1 MGSVTEE
8 ELIQMVTDFIES
20 SESVP
25 DSLSSPKSP
34 RQSKSL
40 TLQEII
46 WKATDHENEILDK
59 ISIYLRDIESMIDQ
73 PKNLKNKWVVM
84 KLKMDGYEA
93 SLCKTSWV
101 SSVKLPN
108 VYEFTDDYEY
118 VDVMMKDNNL
128 LKVTRLIVDMD
139 FKSQFELARPSPS
152 YKELKDILPDIF
164 VGTEEKLDK
173 VISLVCSAA
182 KKSLK
187 KMGLHVPPWRK
198 ATYMQSKWLSKD
210 CKKISIS
217 PTNMELSII
226 SQMH

>member
-8 ELIQMVTDFIES
+8 ELVQMVTDFIES

-59 ISIYLRDIESMIDQ
+59 ISIYLRDLESMIHQ

-101 SSVKLPN
+101 SSVKLP
-108 VYEFTDDYEY
+108 EDDYEY
-118 VDVMMKDNNL
+118 VDVMVKDNNL

-182 KKSLK
+182 QKSLK

-198 ATYMQSKWLSKD
+198 AAYMQSKWLSKD

-217 PTNMELSII
+217 PTNMELGII

>member
-8 ELIQMVTDFIES
+8 ELFQMVRDFIES
-20 SESVP
+20 SESSS

-34 RQSKSL
+34 RQSKSI
-40 TLQEII
+40 TLQEML
-46 WKATDHENEILDK
+46 WNATDHEDEILDK
-59 ISIYLRDIESMIDQ
+59 ISFYLRDIGSMIDE
-73 PKNLKNKWVVM
+73 PKHLKNKWVVM
-84 KLKMDGYEA
+84 KLKMDGYQA

-101 SSVKLPN
+101 SSIKLPK
-108 VYEFTDDYEY
+108 DDYEY
-118 VDVMMKDNNL
+118 VDVMMNDKNSL
-128 LKVTRLIVDMD
+128 EMTRLIVDID
-139 FKSQFELARPSPS
+139 FKSQFEVARPTPS

-164 VGTEEKLDK
+164 VGNEEKLDK
-173 VISLVCSAA
+173 VISLVCTAA

-217 PTNMELSII
+217 PTNMELGIFSDYT
-226 SQMH
+226 S

>member
-8 ELIQMVTDFIES
+8 ELVQMVRDFIEF

-25 DSLSSPKSP
+25 LPNSLSSPKP
-34 RQSKSL
+34 QSKSL

-46 WKATDHENEILDK
+46 WKATDHENEILEK
-59 ISIYLRDIESMIDQ
+59 ISNYLRDMGSMMDQ
-73 PKNLKNKWVVM
+73 PKKMKNKWVVM

-101 SSVKLPN
+101 SSIKLPKG
-108 VYEFTDDYEY
+108 DYEY
-118 VDVMMKDNNL
+118 VDVMVRDDKNGGML
-128 LKVTRLIVDMD
+128 TRLIVDMD
-139 FKSQFELARPSPS
+139 FKSEFELARPTQS
-152 YKELKDILPDIF
+152 YKELQDILPNIF
-164 VGTEEKLDK
+164 VGTEKKLDE

-217 PTNMELSII
+217 PPT
-226 SQMH
+226 

>member
-1 MGSVTEE
+1 MKPLFVKLHGFLLLNSPKVFH
-8 ELIQMVTDFIES
+8 L
-20 SESVP
+20 
-25 DSLSSPKSP
+25 SLSL
-34 RQSKSL
+34 SL
-40 TLQEII
+40 ADII
-46 WKATDHENEILDK
+46 FL
-59 ISIYLRDIESMIDQ
+59 IEYPFSDY
-73 PKNLKNKWVVM
+73 
-84 KLKMDGYEA
+84 DGFF
-93 SLCKTSWV
+93 LFQ
-101 SSVKLPN
+101 

-198 ATYMQSKWLSKD
+198 APYMQSKWLSKD

-217 PTNMELSII
+217 PTNMELGII

>member
-8 ELIQMVTDFIES
+8 ELVQMVTDFIES

-46 WKATDHENEILDK
+46 WKATHHENEILDK

-101 SSVKLPN
+101 SSVKLPK
-108 VYEFTDDYEY
+108 DDYEY

-198 ATYMQSKWLSKD
+198 APYMQSKWLSKD

-217 PTNMELSII
+217 PTNMELGII